1 MYSKINKNICSH
13 IIGLLSNIPTGS
25 LQINQKH
32 MLKLYL
38 NLLELLTNKKSLKE
52 SLVSCL

>member
-32 MLKLYL
+32 ML
-38 NLLELLTNKKSLKE
+38 
-52 SLVSCL
+52 